1 MRHLITLLSA
11 VAAVTIL
18 VVGCSSS
25 SDNSSTSSG
34 GAGGSAGGGAGT
46 SAGGSTSDA
55 KCVGTYAGLTQTT
68 FNAQVTSAGKCADA
82 SDESSIC
89 TNDVTTIAEQCGAS
103 CYATAGT
110 ASSAQDTCNTTCL
123 STMITPALSS
133 DCQTCYLS
141 DITCAR
147 TNCLVTCGIAPT
159 SQGCMACRQMNGCV
173 DAFYGCAGVPMPSG
187 SPATG
192 SAGAGDEPTAGAST
206 AG

>member
-11 VAAVTIL
+11 VAAATIL

-25 SDNSSTSSG
+25 GDNGSTSNG
-34 GAGGSAGGGAGT
+34 GSGGSA
-46 SAGGSTSDA
+46 SDA
-55 KCVGTYAGLTQTT
+55 KCVGAYADLTQTT

-133 DCQTCYLS
+133 DCPDLLPLRHHVRALA
-141 DITCAR
+141 DDMRRIRPVKAAWLAAR
-147 TNCLVTCGIAPT
+147 
-159 SQGCMACRQMNGCV
+159 
-173 DAFYGCAGVPMPSG
+173 
-187 SPATG
+187 
-192 SAGAGDEPTAGAST
+192 
-206 AG
+206 